1 MPLHVHDQGT
11 MLLYFHH
18 FHEFLSE
25 MAVRPEKEARV
36 LDRVRKGRIG
46 ECERMVKR
54 GRTRLCMGS
63 DNKRKGSGEKKT
75 KSYFHKNSF
84 WKTARQARSTLAS
97 EASLHDYFGISKR
110 ESHSHEAQ
118 LSKRKPRVS
127 SAKTSS

>member
-11 MLLYFHH
+11 VLLYFHH

-36 LDRVRKGRIG
+36 LDRVRKGRTG

-63 DNKRKGSGEKKT
+63 ITKEKALVRKK
-75 KSYFHKNSF
+75 
-84 WKTARQARSTLAS
+84 
-97 EASLHDYFGISKR
+97 
-110 ESHSHEAQ
+110 
-118 LSKRKPRVS
+118 
-127 SAKTSS
+127 AK